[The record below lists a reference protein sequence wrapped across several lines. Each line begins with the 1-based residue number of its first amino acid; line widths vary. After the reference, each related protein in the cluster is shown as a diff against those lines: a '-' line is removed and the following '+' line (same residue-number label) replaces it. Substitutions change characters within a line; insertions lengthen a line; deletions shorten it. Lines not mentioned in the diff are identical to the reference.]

1 MPYRN
6 PEATRCTAVGSNG
19 KFCNNESLPDAPF
32 PICLTHA
39 ADVLRYLRS
48 YMPQGIA
55 EIGMAAAEGIE
66 QQRER
71 DAERRRRK
79 PRTDVVYYVQV
90 GRHIKIGTTT
100 SLASRMRAYPPDSR
114 LLAYEPG
121 DGELERQRHREF
133 TADLSMG
140 REWFEP
146 SATLLAHINRVRST
160 HMGRAA

>member
-6 PEATRCTAVGSNG
+6 PDSSSCTAVGSSG
-19 KFCNNESLPDAPF
+19 KFCNGESLPDAPF

-48 YMPQGIA
+48 YMPQTLAG
-55 EIGMAAAEGIE
+55 IGMAAAEGIE
-66 QQRER
+66 QQRHR
-71 DAERRRRK
+71 DAERRARK

-90 GRHIKIGTTT
+90 GKHIKIGTTT
-100 SLASRMRAYPPDSR
+100 SLASRMRSYPPDSR

-133 TADLSMG
+133 TTDLAMG
-140 REWFEP
+140 REWFLP
-146 SATLLAHINRVRST
+146 SDALLAHIKDVRSA
-160 HMGRAA
+160 HVGQAA